1 MWGEPLKTPFIN
13 QLIILTRHVENHYG
27 YVMMIISDEFHS
39 YDERNQEKRASEPLS
54 IDQVNVWTYLKQ
66 YLDSV
71 NSSVE

>member
-1 MWGEPLKTPFIN
+1 MLK
-13 QLIILTRHVENHYG
+13 IIMA
-27 YVMMIISDEFHS
+27 MMIISDKFHS

-66 YLDSV
+66 YLDSF